1 MSRILI
7 IDDEESSCR
16 TLKLHFGQRGFE
28 VETALSADE
37 GLAKLLANPTDIVVS
52 DIHMPGR
59 DGFSLLGEI
68 RERLPDIPVIMI
80 TAFHDLDSTVAAMH
94 GGAVDYVPK
103 PIDLEELEAAVDR
116 AIKLRSG
123 YPDDGLVLDSRDVT
137 NIVVGKSHAMKEVFK
152 SIGMVSQSRV
162 TVLISGESGTGKD
175 LVARAIHKVS
185 PGSDHPFVSV
195 NCAALAETFLESE
208 FFGHDQG
215 AFADAAPSRKGKVEL
230 AGEGTVFLG
239 EISELSPYLQAKLL
253 RLLEDREFTP
263 VGGTRTVASHA
274 RFIVGTT
281 VDLAERVANRQFR
294 EDLYY
299 KLNVVNISLPPLR
312 QRREDIPL
320 LVEHLVKKINREIH
334 KDIRRIPSGVMDML
348 EAYDWPGNVRQL
360 ENVLKKAVVM
370 AQGDTLS
377 LSEMADG
384 PGDDPGARP
393 PAVGGA
399 AETDQDL
406 DMARSLKDLEREH
419 IKRVLAI
426 TGWHKGRTC
435 EILGISRPRLERR
448 IAEYGFTRDD

>member
-16 TLKLHFGQRGFE
+16 TLKLHFGQRGFD

-37 GLAKLLANPTDIVVS
+37 GLAKLFAHPTDIVVS

-68 RERLPDIPVIMI
+68 RDRLPDIPVIMI

-137 NIVVGKSHAMKEVFK
+137 GIVVGKSHAMKEVFK

-162 TVLISGESGTGKD
+162 TVLISGESGTGKE

-185 PGSDHPFVSV
+185 PESDHPFVSV

-208 FFGHDQG
+208 FFGHEQG
-215 AFADAAPSRKGKVEL
+215 AFADAMASRMGKVEL
-230 AGEGTVFLG
+230 AGEGTVFLD

-263 VGGTRTVASHA
+263 VGGTRIVASQA
-274 RFIVGTT
+274 RFIVGTN
-281 VDLAERVANRQFR
+281 VDLAERVGSQQFR

-320 LVEHLVKKINREIH
+320 LVEHLVKKINLEIH

-348 EAYDWPGNVRQL
+348 EAFDWPGNVRQL

-377 LSEMADG
+377 LSAVADG
-384 PGDDPGARP
+384 PGDDSGARP
-393 PAVGGA
+393 PADGGG
-399 AETDQDL
+399 DL
-406 DMARSLKDLEREH
+406 DMACSLKDLEREH
-419 IKRVLAI
+419 IKRVL
-426 TGWHKGRTC
+426 TVTNWHKGRTC